1 MANGLQL
8 IDHSS
13 GINRIKAFM
22 LCGGYMIEN
31 AIIDAAR
38 AAYIATL
45 QEGSQ
50 TKIDKYNSETQSI
63 TEIES

>member
-13 GINRIKAFM
+13 GINRIEAFM
-22 LCGGYMIEN
+22 LCGWYMIEN
-31 AIIDAAR
+31 AIIDATR

-45 QEGSQ
+45 QKGGQ
-50 TKIDKYNSETQSI
+50 TKIDKYNSKTQSI